1 MLPAHHC
8 MLLQQ
13 TYTLQ
18 ANIPCHTDMTGLS
31 TQVHVAVAGTETDHL
46 AKLINEKAE
55 ELDAACVIMASHG
68 KTSFQ
73 VTKLQQKLP
82 RVSIMARFM
91 LDGNCTLDTAFPG
104 ILKKVVFVVFL
115 LYKQGDT
122 HASTCFHGCT
132 FGEMSYALQAFNNH
146 RHVCFRAS
154 ALDQS
159 LHGANFVYTTENIFF
174 SHPTCSISA
183 HALAYKLLL

>member
-1 MLPAHHC
+1 

-91 LDGNCTLDTAFPG
+91 LDGNCTL
-104 ILKKVVFVVFL
+104 
-115 LYKQGDT
+115 
-122 HASTCFHGCT
+122 
-132 FGEMSYALQAFNNH
+132 
-146 RHVCFRAS
+146 
-154 ALDQS
+154 
-159 LHGANFVYTTENIFF
+159 
-174 SHPTCSISA
+174 
-183 HALAYKLLL
+183 